1 MNEISKTG
9 NYILAADTFQFHNLT
24 KDLFAVVEQNF
35 NIKWVSSSWNDVLG
49 YTETELLNSN
59 LLEFAHPEDKE
70 VIENTSSAE
79 NQNITGNSA
88 EPQMH
93 VRLRAKNGNYHWL
106 LWNYNVN
113 TEENLIYIAAHD
125 ITLERLNS
133 EGLKLLHQ
141 LRDEFDDAEIE
152 TSHLLEF
159 SLARLSQITGCPYAE
174 VWMMENYSGAII
186 CTNSFSEDN
195 PSIKKFNERSTSTIF
210 KRGKGVI
217 GRSWSEKNIKWINE
231 FSGEKENLRI
241 SWLKEAGFQTIIIV
255 PVICKGEVNA
265 VMAFYFFGKKAED
278 KKQEEFLQT
287 IADYLGNY
295 IERKNTEEKLRKN
308 EQLLSDTQKL
318 THTGSWEWDIKSN
331 KIHWTKELYNIYG
344 LEPRESLDYETILNF
359 LLAEDKEVF
368 NTVIKKA
375 IEDHLPFII
384 EHKLIRPDGEIR
396 ILKEKGEVLKDH
408 NGNVSKIIGT
418 VHDITSLIKTE
429 ESLKKSQEYFKSLI
443 ENALD
448 IKSILNKE
456 GNFLYIS
463 PSIEKTLGYKPNEFI
478 GKNILK
484 YIHPE
489 DISRMIRVFAKVG
502 MTTDK
507 ISSVEFRI
515 RDKHG
520 KWHNVES
527 IMKNLLSNPSVCGV
541 VVNSRDITARKEA
554 EITIHTLLNISK
566 RLNSTLN
573 VDHLM
578 DALVEEAIKLTD
590 AEGGYTGLR
599 TSEGMVCKK
608 FFVNSTAQDFEY
620 CWPPDVGIPGKLI
633 NSKGPII
640 INHAENDPNIV
651 KEIRERFNIKTVAY
665 VSILN
670 SQGDV
675 IGFLGVTNKVSMPG
689 FTDSDREK
697 LIALSQSASTAI
709 QNALAYQKIQAA
721 EFQLKSSREQL
732 RRLSAHTQSAREEE
746 RTRISRE
753 IHDELGQALT
763 GLKMDLSWLDKKL
776 QSENFVD
783 QPIQEKIAAMY
794 SLINSTIKSV
804 RKISSELR
812 PGVLDYLGI
821 AAAIEWQ
828 AQEFQSRTGIECK
841 LVSMPKELNLDQN
854 FSTALFRIFQE
865 TLTNVARHANATLIE
880 VELLLQNGNIIL
892 RIHDN
897 GRGITEEEII
907 NTKSFGLLGMRER
920 TFLLGGEFTIK
931 GELGGGTTVTVTIPV
946 GNIKE

>member
-318 THTGSWEWDIKSN
+318 THTGSWEW
-331 KIHWTKELYNIYG
+331 
-344 LEPRESLDYETILNF
+344 
-359 LLAEDKEVF
+359 
-368 NTVIKKA
+368 
-375 IEDHLPFII
+375 
-384 EHKLIRPDGEIR
+384 
-396 ILKEKGEVLKDH
+396 
-408 NGNVSKIIGT
+408 
-418 VHDITSLIKTE
+418 
-429 ESLKKSQEYFKSLI
+429 
-443 ENALD
+443 
-448 IKSILNKE
+448 
-456 GNFLYIS
+456 
-463 PSIEKTLGYKPNEFI
+463 
-478 GKNILK
+478 
-484 YIHPE
+484 
-489 DISRMIRVFAKVG
+489 
-502 MTTDK
+502 
-507 ISSVEFRI
+507 
-515 RDKHG
+515 
-520 KWHNVES
+520 
-527 IMKNLLSNPSVCGV
+527 
-541 VVNSRDITARKEA
+541 
-554 EITIHTLLNISK
+554 
-566 RLNSTLN
+566 
-573 VDHLM
+573 
-578 DALVEEAIKLTD
+578 
-590 AEGGYTGLR
+590 
-599 TSEGMVCKK
+599 
-608 FFVNSTAQDFEY
+608 
-620 CWPPDVGIPGKLI
+620 
-633 NSKGPII
+633 
-640 INHAENDPNIV
+640 
-651 KEIRERFNIKTVAY
+651 
-665 VSILN
+665 
-670 SQGDV
+670 
-675 IGFLGVTNKVSMPG
+675 
-689 FTDSDREK
+689 
-697 LIALSQSASTAI
+697 
-709 QNALAYQKIQAA
+709 
-721 EFQLKSSREQL
+721 
-732 RRLSAHTQSAREEE
+732 
-746 RTRISRE
+746 
-753 IHDELGQALT
+753 
-763 GLKMDLSWLDKKL
+763 
-776 QSENFVD
+776 
-783 QPIQEKIAAMY
+783 
-794 SLINSTIKSV
+794 
-804 RKISSELR
+804 
-812 PGVLDYLGI
+812 
-821 AAAIEWQ
+821 
-828 AQEFQSRTGIECK
+828 
-841 LVSMPKELNLDQN
+841 
-854 FSTALFRIFQE
+854 
-865 TLTNVARHANATLIE
+865 
-880 VELLLQNGNIIL
+880 
-892 RIHDN
+892 
-897 GRGITEEEII
+897 
-907 NTKSFGLLGMRER
+907 
-920 TFLLGGEFTIK
+920 
-931 GELGGGTTVTVTIPV
+931 
-946 GNIKE
+946 